1 MVDIG
6 ETSYAMVLAD
16 DLNGNGQLDLLLA
29 TMNGNLYAFQTTA
42 PADPD
47 ATWPAQVH
55 LPVCLHIHARQTA
68 HHHVNGSFLFPVYS
82 ELCTIPIMHRP
93 QFC

>member
-1 MVDIG
+1 MEHISREGAEDCQRSIVKSLEGNLHVAGCADVVDIG

-47 ATWPAQVH
+47 ATWPAQVS
-55 LPVCLHIHARQTA
+55 LLI
-68 HHHVNGSFLFPVYS
+68 L
-82 ELCTIPIMHRP
+82 
-93 QFC
+93 